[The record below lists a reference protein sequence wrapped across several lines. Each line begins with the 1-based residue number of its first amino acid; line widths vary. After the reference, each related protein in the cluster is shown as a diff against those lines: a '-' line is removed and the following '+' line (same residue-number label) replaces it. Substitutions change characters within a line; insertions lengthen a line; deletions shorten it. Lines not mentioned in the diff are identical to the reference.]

1 MKIIECPRD
10 AIQGL
15 EKFIPAEC
23 KAEYINQLLHAG
35 FDTIDFGSF
44 VSPKAIPQ
52 MADTAAVISRLN
64 LSETDTKL
72 LAIVANEQG
81 AQVACRFEEI
91 TYLGFPFSV
100 SETFQKRNTGATIPE
115 SVERVKM
122 IQKMCKAYGKQL
134 VVYISMGFGNPYG
147 DVWNAHVVMKWVNK
161 LSRFGIKIF
170 SIADTVGRSTPDQ
183 INYLMGS
190 LMPAYPGLEFGLH
203 LHTNSDNWAEKL
215 AAAYDNGIRRF
226 DSALLGYGGC
236 PMAGTELVG
245 NLPTGKLIQFMADRQ
260 IDTGISSSVIS
271 LLEDSFYQLINSQPC
286 SSQHQLL
293 EGTNL

>member
-15 EKFIPAEC
+15 EKFIPTEC
-23 KAEYINQLLHAG
+23 KAEYINQLLLAG

-52 MADTAAVISRLN
+52 MADTAAVLSKLN

-81 AQVACRFEEI
+81 AQAACSFDEI

-100 SETFQKRNTGATIPE
+100 SETFQMRNTGATIQE
-115 SVERVKM
+115 SVERVKV

-134 VVYISMGFGNPYG
+134 VIYISMGFGNPYG
-147 DVWNAHVVMKWVNK
+147 EVWNAHVVMKWVNK
-161 LSRFGIKIF
+161 LSRFGIRIF
-170 SIADTVGRSTPDQ
+170 SIADTVGRATPDQ

-203 LHTNSDNWAEKL
+203 LHTKADNWAEKV

-226 DSALLGYGGC
+226 DSAILGYGGC

-245 NLPTGKLIQFMADRQ
+245 NLPTDKLLQFMTDRQ
-260 IDTGISSSVIS
+260 VDTGISPSVIS
-271 LLEDSFYQLINSQPC
+271 LLEDSFQQLIHLQLC
-286 SSQHQLL
+286 SSQHQPL
-293 EGTNL
+293 EGTTM

>member
-15 EKFIPAEC
+15 KTFIPTES
-23 KAEYINQLLHAG
+23 KAAYINQLLHAG

-44 VSPKAIPQ
+44 VSPKAVPQ
-52 MADTAAVISRLN
+52 MADTAAVLSKLN
-64 LSETDTKL
+64 LSDSDTKL

-81 AQVACRFEEI
+81 AATACRFEEI

-100 SETFQKRNTGATIPE
+100 SETFQMRNTGATIQE
-115 SVERVKM
+115 SVERVKI

-170 SIADTVGRSTPDQ
+170 SISDTVGLATADQ
-183 INYLMGS
+183 VNYLMGS
-190 LMPAYPGLEFGLH
+190 LMPFYPGLEFGLH
-203 LHTNSDNWAEKL
+203 LHTHIDNWKDKV

-226 DSALLGYGGC
+226 DTAILGYGGC
-236 PMAGTELVG
+236 PMAGSELVG
-245 NLPTGKLIQFMADRQ
+245 NLPTDRLLQFMDERQ
-260 IDTGISSSVIS
+260 IVSETSPSVVS
-271 LLEDSFYQLINSQPC
+271 LLEDSFQQLINLELC
-286 SSQHQLL
+286 SSH
-293 EGTNL
+293 